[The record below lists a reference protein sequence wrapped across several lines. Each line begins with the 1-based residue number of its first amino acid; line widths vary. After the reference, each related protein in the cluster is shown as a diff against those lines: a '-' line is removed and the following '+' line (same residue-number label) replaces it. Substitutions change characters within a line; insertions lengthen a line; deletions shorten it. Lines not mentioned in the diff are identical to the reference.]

1 MASTQTPPTSH
12 VLQSSSE
19 LLLSCR
25 NRNFLEQSNRLRAPS
40 SVVGSTVGTVE
51 EEEAATKHTKGR
63 VHTVVHRSTG

>member
-1 MASTQTPPTSH
+1 MAKNRR
-12 VLQSSSE
+12 
-19 LLLSCR
+19 LLRIWGKLDLGILKWIG
-25 NRNFLEQSNRLRAPS
+25 LEMRWGIAEQLRAPS